1 MSAVRLQD
9 RVAIVTGGATGI
21 GRACCLALAAEGAD
35 VVVVDVQAEAAGEVE
50 TEVLA
55 LGRAGLVQLCDVSD
69 PDQVAA
75 MVRAVIERFGRV
87 DVLVNGAIRRAGGPL
102 ESLSLQSWDSLIN
115 IGLRGYFIVGQ
126 AVGRE
131 MIARG
136 SGVIINLA
144 STGGHTPYP
153 GAGAYSSCK
162 AAVIMLAKCFAVEWA
177 QYGVRACSISPGMIR
192 TPMTDHIYQDPEQLR
207 GRSAAAPLGRIGTAE
222 EIARVAVFLASD
234 DASYITG
241 EDVLVDGGFV
251 YSKFTHVPGRHQD
264 TTKERGETH

>member
-1 MSAVRLQD
+1 MRLTD
-9 RVAIVTGGATGI
+9 RVAVVTGGATGI

-35 VVVVDVQAEAAGEVE
+35 VVVVDIQAEAAAEVSSQ
-50 TEVLA
+50 VRSR
-55 LGRAGLVQLCDVSD
+55 GRAPLVQVCDVSD
-69 PDQVAA
+69 PDQVSA
-75 MVRAVIERFGRV
+75 MVRAAIERFGHI

-102 ESLSLQSWDSLIN
+102 EALSLSAWDSLMN
-115 IGLRGYFIVGQ
+115 VGLRGYFIVGQ

-131 MIARG
+131 MITRR
-136 SGVIINLA
+136 SGVIVNLA

-153 GAGAYSSCK
+153 GAGAYSPCK
-162 AAVIMLAKCFAVEWA
+162 AAVIMLTRCFAVEWA

-251 YSKFTHVPGRHQD
+251 YSKFTHVPGRHQVTD
-264 TTKERGETH
+264 ERGGSN

>member
-1 MSAVRLQD
+1 MRLQD

-21 GRACCLALAAEGAD
+21 GSACCLALATEGAD
-35 VVVVDVQAEAAGEVE
+35 VVVVDVQGEAAAEVE
-50 TEVLA
+50 SKIVA
-55 LGRAGLVQLCDVSD
+55 LGRSALVQACDVND

-75 MVRAVIERFGRV
+75 MVRAVVDRFGRV

-102 ESLSLQSWDSLIN
+102 EALSLESWDSLMN
-115 IGLRGYFIVGQ
+115 VGLRGYFVVGQ

-131 MIARG
+131 MIARR

-153 GAGAYSSCK
+153 GAGAYSPCK

-177 QYGVRACSISPGMIR
+177 RYGVRACSISPGMVR
-192 TPMTDHIYQDPEQLR
+192 TPMTDHIYQDPEQLL

-222 EIARVAVFLASD
+222 DVARVAVFLASD
-234 DASYITG
+234 DAGYITG

-251 YSKFTHVPGRHQD
+251 YSKFIHVPGRHED
-264 TTKERGETH
+264 TTQQRGGTD